1 MNTESAGDFA
11 RQAAAVWHDRLRHE
25 NVSEETRQ
33 MFNRWL
39 AQSPEHERAYAAI
52 DETWS
57 ALQAGLRQAEFL
69 ALRHETAL
77 RVSRRALTSLGP
89 LRLATAAAMV
99 LTVACLATLLLAP
112 LHAERSILAR
122 VLEPFNT
129 QSDRTYTTVVG
140 ERLGVTL
147 PDGSQVTLDTQSQV
161 RVTLTKLERRVNL
174 LRGQASF
181 EVAKDR
187 TRPFVVEARN
197 QRLVAVGTSF
207 DVRVDERE
215 VKVTMIEGV
224 VRVEP
229 ATGEVGRLIAGEQL
243 VVDAHN
249 ESHVWRADL
258 DRETSWHR
266 GQIVFDDTRLADA
279 IEELN
284 RYSQTRIALADP
296 TLADLRLSGAFPTGR
311 PEVFVEAVTAYF
323 PVVIA
328 SDGAQSIVLKAR

>member
-1 MNTESAGDFA
+1 VNIELASDCV

-33 MFNRWL
+33 MFDRWL
-39 AQSPEHERAYAAI
+39 AQSPEHQRAYSAI

-57 ALQAGLRQAEFL
+57 ALRAGLQEAEFL

-77 RVSRRALTSLGP
+77 RLSRRTLTSMGP
-89 LRLATAAAMV
+89 LRLATAAAIV
-99 LTVACLATLLLAP
+99 LTFGCLATLMLGPAG
-112 LHAERSILAR
+112 AERSILAR

-129 QSDRTYTTVVG
+129 QTDRTYTTAVG

-161 RVTLTKLERRVNL
+161 RVTLTKLERRVHL
-174 LRGQASF
+174 VRGQASF
-181 EVAKDR
+181 EVTKDR

-215 VKVTMIEGV
+215 VKVTMIEGA

-249 ESHVWRADL
+249 ESHVRRADL
-258 DRETSWHR
+258 QSATSWHR
-266 GQIVFDDTRLADA
+266 GQIVFDDTRLGDA

-284 RYSQTRIALADP
+284 RYSQTRIALADS
-296 TLADLRLSGAFPTGR
+296 TLADLRLSGAFPTSR

-328 SDGAQSIVLKAR
+328 SDDAQSIILKAR